1 MELKGRGQ
9 LPSSKDYGSEFS
21 ALGVDAVRKQLLLRR
36 WPTEKLAA
44 ARVWV
49 ESRDNQSWLAGRG
62 DAAPVDRKKNF
73 RRWAIYI
80 ATAFGLAYVG
90 ARVLRSLF

>member
-1 MELKGRGQ
+1 MELKGQ
-9 LPSSKDYGSEFS
+9 PQFSPSKDYRSEFG
-21 ALGVDAVRKQLLLRR
+21 ALGVDAVRKELLRR
-36 WPTEKLAA
+36 RWRPDKLAA

-49 ESRDNQSWLAGRG
+49 ESQDNQSWLAGRG
-62 DAAPVDRKKNF
+62 GAAPVDKKKNF

-90 ARVLRSLF
+90 ARVLGSLF